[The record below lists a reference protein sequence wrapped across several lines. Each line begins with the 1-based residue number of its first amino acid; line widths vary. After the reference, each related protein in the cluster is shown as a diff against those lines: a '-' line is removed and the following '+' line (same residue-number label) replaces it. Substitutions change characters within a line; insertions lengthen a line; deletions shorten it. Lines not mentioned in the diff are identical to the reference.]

1 MSQLSLSSFDS
12 VLMVRSARGRYQ
24 PASANQILE
33 AARLVID
40 QKMPRGES
48 FTSPMAVKEYLGTK
62 LACLEHE
69 VFAVLFLD
77 TQHRLIEY
85 SELFRGTID
94 SASVYPRE
102 VLKEALRLNAAAAI
116 ISHNHPSGNPEPSA
130 ADKSLTK
137 RLREALAMVD
147 VRVLDHIIVCGTS
160 TTSFAEHGL
169 L

>member
-24 PASANQILE
+24 PASADQILE

-94 SASVYPRE
+94 SASVYPRQ
-102 VLKEALRLNAAAAI
+102 VLKEALRLTNLPASSVI
-116 ISHNHPSGNPEPSA
+116 
-130 ADKSLTK
+130 
-137 RLREALAMVD
+137 
-147 VRVLDHIIVCGTS
+147 
-160 TTSFAEHGL
+160 
-169 L
+169 